1 MATLKRDLTLVGLVI
16 LTCFV
21 GYAQIVASNE
31 LEIIAKIILWL
42 LAALIVGAGI
52 AGAALALSYIKLRIV
67 LYKAEIAA
75 AKRDSEVMTIVAA
88 PDEQVYIRDTSDA
101 VWNNMALETRPEFG
115 RTIAPATELDREQ
128 WFIFQKMRAISKMTI
143 SAGREM
149 ASSLTNQLPGL
160 ADPETAIPDRVHL
173 ESMLPNH
180 KHTLGSLI
188 LGIAAGGNVVYGDA
202 RQLFH
207 ILVAGSTRWG
217 KSIFLQMFLYQLL
230 HLENV
235 QVYLADL
242 EESTFVDFGLPFAST
257 RQETENLLETVW
269 QQCQERRKLFTID
282 PDRSHRTLEQ
292 YNAHTG
298 SDLPY
303 IFCFL
308 DEINSLLDK
317 TSMDYSPETITHLN
331 TLGKRVAKYGVY
343 LVACG
348 QDLRASVLPS
358 GIKNQFLTLLQ
369 FKAMQPHQ
377 ARNLIQN
384 SRADEITVKG
394 RAYAQI
400 NELGKT
406 IELQV
411 PHIEQETIFALRDR
425 LDVARV
431 APYVVIGTGRDPK
444 VIDME
449 PIPNTE
455 ESKALEAF
463 DTLHQNRTFSW
474 NKATQMAFGD
484 TNHQR
489 VGKNYHDKLKRILD
503 KFEVDYRMYLS
514 EQIS

>member
-1 MATLKRDLTLVGLVI
+1 MTTLKRDLTLGGLVA
-16 LTCFV
+16 LACFV
-21 GYAQIVASNE
+21 VYAQIVASAE

-42 LAALIVGAGI
+42 VAALVVGAGI

-67 LYKAEIAA
+67 LYKAEIVA

-88 PDEQVYIRDTSDA
+88 RDEQVYIRDTSNA
-101 VWNNMALETRPEFG
+101 TWNNMALESRPEFG
-115 RTIAPATELDREQ
+115 RTIAQATGLDRKQ
-128 WFIFQKMRAISKMTI
+128 WFIFQKMRAIGQMTI

-149 ASSLTNQLPGL
+149 AENLTGQLPIL
-160 ADPETAIPDRVHL
+160 ADPEAAIPDHVNL
-173 ESMLPNH
+173 ESMLTNH
-180 KHTLGSLI
+180 KHSLGSLI
-188 LGIAAGGNVVYGDA
+188 LGIAAGGDVVYGDA

-230 HLENV
+230 HLENA

-242 EESTFVDFGLPFAST
+242 EGNTFVDFGLPFADT
-257 RQETENLLETVW
+257 KDEIENLLETVW
-269 QQCQERRKLFTID
+269 QQCQERKALFTAD
-282 PDRSHRTLEQ
+282 PNRSHRTLEQ
-292 YNAHTG
+292 YNKHTG

-308 DEINSLLDK
+308 DEINGLLDK
-317 TSMDYSPETITHLN
+317 ASPDYSPDTIVWLN

-343 LVACG
+343 LVVCG

-384 SRADEITVKG
+384 SEADKITVKG

-411 PHIEQETIFALRDR
+411 PFIEQETIYALRDQ

-431 APYVVIGTGRDPK
+431 APWHNSKI
-444 VIDME
+444 IDMPPAE
-449 PIPNTE
+449 PLPNAE
-455 ESKALEAF
+455 EARALEAF
-463 DTLHQNRTFSW
+463 DTLRQAEMFTW

-484 TNHQR
+484 EVHKR
-489 VGKNYHDKLKRILD
+489 VGKNYIDKLKRTLD
-503 KFEVDYRMYLS
+503 KFEIDYSMYLS
-514 EQIS
+514 E